1 MRTFKLSVTFMLLG
15 TLAMA
20 DTVDEQIAKIQ
31 NATPQNIKIVPTNEL
46 NHNFKVDYEDMAK
59 SMIIGNPPTYEELIE
74 FLQRIEEAIK

>member
-1 MRTFKLSVTFMLLG
+1 MLLG